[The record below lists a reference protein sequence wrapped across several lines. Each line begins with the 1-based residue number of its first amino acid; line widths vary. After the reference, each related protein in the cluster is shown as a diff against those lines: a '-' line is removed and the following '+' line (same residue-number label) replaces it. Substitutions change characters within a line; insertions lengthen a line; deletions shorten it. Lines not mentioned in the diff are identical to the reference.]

1 MSRVGEWVPLLT
13 VYFDNTKLKGL
24 CVVSLVLSSLDLT
37 LGTLALESR
46 KNQPQNLLLSF
57 HKSVSTE
64 TFQRLKVEPD
74 AAATFDFVERERE
87 RERESSL
94 VMARRHGWE
103 LPFHT
108 FQVHSSPSHTHTH
121 SDTHTTLPNAGYY
134 HAQPSFLPFFLS
146 VFLSLSFFFFFAV
159 IDGAF
164 LSTFFQFPIL

>member
-1 MSRVGEWVPLLT
+1 MPLLT

-24 CVVSLVLSSLDLT
+24 YVVSLVLSSLDLT

-87 RERESSL
+87 RERERAL
-94 VMARRHGWE
+94 W
-103 LPFHT
+103 
-108 FQVHSSPSHTHTH
+108 
-121 SDTHTTLPNAGYY
+121 
-134 HAQPSFLPFFLS
+134 
-146 VFLSLSFFFFFAV
+146 
-159 IDGAF
+159 
-164 LSTFFQFPIL
+164 